1 MIFNDSFTVNFND
14 SIVFIGDASSTQ
26 TTQRMY
32 NETRTMTW
40 LPTGI
45 TTFWTP
51 VNITFVVISL
61 TAIAGN
67 LFSCIVIA
75 SYKPLRKRLT
85 NYFIVNQ
92 CFLDLVTAFVLI
104 LNTIFE
110 YVFRTLSGPSL
121 YAACYLVY
129 TRIFYTSVFAASL
142 WNLSVLAVERYLKIV
157 HAIRYKTS
165 MTQTKIVITCV
176 AVWVFGFLYRSIA
189 TLPVVTVIDGV
200 CRVSTFKSAA
210 GKMAFGL
217 GVFLGDFLL
226 PICTITI
233 CYIQITR
240 KLRRINATS
249 TASSSTT
256 PGVRRN
262 IIRLLMAVTVVFLM
276 TVGPRQLMVF
286 YLTVTQQPINITS
299 LSYLVTLCLNYVNCS
314 INPFV
319 YLFKYDDFR
328 HGAMK
333 LLRIKGKVATIDDE
347 NSIPMDSTYNGG
359 RYKTSTA
366 VNTLKS
372 KYQLGSDE

>member
-1 MIFNDSFTVNFND
+1 MSFHDNFTVSFNDSNHFLGN
-14 SIVFIGDASSTQ
+14 ASSTLP
-26 TTQRMY
+26 TQRIY
-32 NETRTMTW
+32 NETRTITQ

-45 TTFWTP
+45 STFWTP
-51 VNITFVVISL
+51 VNITFVVIGL
-61 TAIAGN
+61 TGIAGN

-129 TRIFYTSVFAASL
+129 TRIFYTSMFAASL
-142 WNLSVLAVERYLKIV
+142 WNLSALAIERYLKIV

-165 MTQTKIVITCV
+165 VTETKIVMMCV

-200 CRVSTFKSAA
+200 CRVSTFKSAT

-226 PICTITI
+226 PICTITT

-262 IIRLLMAVTVVFLM
+262 IIRLLMAVTVVFLI

-328 HGAMK
+328 QGAMK
-333 LLRIKGKVATIDDE
+333 LLRIRGKVATSAGE
-347 NSIPMDSTYNGG
+347 NSIPADSTNKSL
-359 RYKTSTA
+359 RTKAQT
-366 VNTLKS
+366 TLHS
-372 KYQLGSDE
+372 VRLT